1 MMMIASS
8 SSSSSH
14 HHGIHE
20 YIRWRVRSSS
30 SSSSSWASSSHA
42 IHEIR
47 SIVWMMMHHHTNI
60 VRDRTTHDVSVRVHT
75 GGGAIAIGGEP

>member
-1 MMMIASS
+1 MMMMMIA

-20 YIRWRVRSSS
+20 YIRWRVRS